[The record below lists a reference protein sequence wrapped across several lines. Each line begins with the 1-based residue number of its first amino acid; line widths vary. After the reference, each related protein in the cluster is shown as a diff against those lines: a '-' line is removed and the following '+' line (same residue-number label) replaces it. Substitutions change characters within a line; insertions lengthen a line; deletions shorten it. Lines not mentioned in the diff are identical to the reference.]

1 MGAGSGRLT
10 RDGATWLVYLQ
21 VGVYATM
28 LYGLSAALPI
38 LRAEQGIS
46 QSVAGLHGTA
56 LAAGTLL
63 CGVSLGPLTR
73 RFGRRRM
80 VWWGLAGMNA
90 AVLAIA
96 ALPLLPVTLAGFFVA
111 NAAGSLVLYAGMA
124 ALTEHHGAARGAAA
138 ISEANAVAVTIG
150 IGATFVLSL
159 LAQSAFGWR
168 SALLVPPLASL
179 LVAAALGRHWVRARN
194 PEHAAGQVSGPLGL
208 RFHLMGAVLLCVA
221 AVEFCFNLW
230 GAELF
235 AQRTGLTVEA
245 AATGLTAFTAG
256 LAAGRFAGARL
267 ALRYSAALL
276 LAAALGV
283 TGAGWLLFWLATDP
297 VLGYAGLAL
306 SGLGVSLHFPMCVA
320 MLVDASGGR
329 ADLAGARAS
338 LFAGVG
344 VGAGPFVLGALA
356 DGFGAHTAFL
366 VVPLLLAVA
375 LIGVGWQHRAGAP
388 RAAKTPVIQA

>member
-1 MGAGSGRLT
+1 MGGANGGLT

-38 LRAEQGIS
+38 LRAEQGAS
-46 QSVAGLHGTA
+46 QAVAGLHGTA
-56 LAAGTLL
+56 LAVGTIL
-63 CGVSLGPLTR
+63 CGASLGPLTR
-73 RFGRRRM
+73 RFGRRRV
-80 VWWGLAGMNA
+80 VWTGLAIMNA
-90 AVLAIA
+90 AVLLIA
-96 ALPLLPVTLAGFFVA
+96 ALPLLPVTLAGYCLA

-124 ALTEHHGAARGAAA
+124 ALTEHHGAGRGAAA

-150 IGATFVLSL
+150 IGSTFLLSV

-168 SALLVPPLASL
+168 AGLLVPPIASVLLA
-179 LVAAALGRHWVRARN
+179 LVLGRRWVRERPAAKTAGRSGGALGARF
-194 PEHAAGQVSGPLGL
+194 QI
-208 RFHLMGAVLLCVA
+208 MGMVLLCVA

-235 AQRTGLTVEA
+235 ARRTGLTLEA

-256 LAAGRFAGARL
+256 LAVGRFAGARL
-267 ALRYSAALL
+267 ALRYAPAFLL
-276 LAAALGV
+276 VGALGV
-283 TGAGWLLFWLATDP
+283 TGAGWLVFWLATDP

-320 MLVDASGGR
+320 MLGEASGGR
-329 ADLAGARAS
+329 TDLANARAS

-356 DGFGAHTAFL
+356 DGFGPHPAFL
-366 VVPLLLAVA
+366 IVPFLLVLAIAGVV
-375 LIGVGWQHRAGAP
+375 WQHRAPITAP
-388 RAAKTPVIQA
+388 ARQPAL